1 MALSESPDAQ
11 QRAAAHW
18 RRTRRLAFAL
28 AAAWALITFV
38 PPFLAQDLAAPWLG
52 APLAVWIA
60 AQAAP
65 IAYVLL
71 AWWYERRADRID
83 REHERDRQQRAAA
96 DGA

>member
-1 MALSESPDAQ
+1 MSDSADAQ

-18 RRTRRLAFAL
+18 RRTRRLALSL
-28 AAAWALITFV
+28 AAAWAVITFV
-38 PPFLAQDLAAPWLG
+38 PPFFAQALAGPWLG

-60 AQAAP
+60 AQVAP
-65 IAYVLL
+65 LAYVLL

-83 REHERDRQQRAAA
+83 REQQDS